1 MSNEPLQR
9 SFSVKQTTP
18 VCLFISALQQ
28 TRRFLPPPPPTS
40 FHPPNTQQNCAHF
53 PSISRSRDRVV
64 RVLWF
69 VDSPPPPPHS
79 LSFKRRV
86 GERREQNR
94 SDGGN
99 HRSAHVGFDPS
110 GGLPEVCAP
119 PRTVRAGVR
128 ARGRSNGMVLLA
140 LTQEELNGDP
150 STSRASAP
158 SRHHRIPALSAT
170 VPAAAAAAN
179 VCDAAA
185 AAGHQGMMCC
195 RECLPKPTDTHK
207 ARSRC
212 GRLRSIR
219 RHTRA
224 SAGPPGK
231 GNVTPRAVPQLQAPV
246 QVRCGCFR
254 TVCVTR
260 HIQEEAWKAWK
271 YTARVL
277 NGMNAGQLRKNIT
290 AAAEDSLGFGG
301 HIQYPSAPAFLKG
314 CSSQLDIELYFRGE
328 TDPYT
333 FNAKLERL
341 VARYDNPMLRV
352 ADVEISESSH
362 HFDPAS
368 QITVDTYKPGD
379 SPGREVKTIPAPE
392 STPVTTTVTDPAVIE
407 KKWVCTLTP
416 WDLEAC
422 HILEKGRD
430 GGDDDQANMLVM
442 HKGLRQLYD
451 GRATIDDRC
460 PPAMSVFCHE
470 NDLPTGDYDTEY
482 APDQRCEA
490 HTKAKARRPR
500 PHRALTEPPPPSP
513 FPPFL

>member
-1 MSNEPLQR
+1 M
-9 SFSVKQTTP
+9 
-18 VCLFISALQQ
+18 
-28 TRRFLPPPPPTS
+28 
-40 FHPPNTQQNCAHF
+40 
-53 PSISRSRDRVV
+53 
-64 RVLWF
+64 
-69 VDSPPPPPHS
+69 
-79 LSFKRRV
+79 
-86 GERREQNR
+86 
-94 SDGGN
+94 
-99 HRSAHVGFDPS
+99 
-110 GGLPEVCAP
+110 
-119 PRTVRAGVR
+119 
-128 ARGRSNGMVLLA
+128 
-140 LTQEELNGDP
+140 
-150 STSRASAP
+150 
-158 SRHHRIPALSAT
+158 
-170 VPAAAAAAN
+170 
-179 VCDAAA
+179 
-185 AAGHQGMMCC
+185 
-195 RECLPKPTDTHK
+195 
-207 ARSRC
+207 
-212 GRLRSIR
+212 
-219 RHTRA
+219 
-224 SAGPPGK
+224 
-231 GNVTPRAVPQLQAPV
+231 
-246 QVRCGCFR
+246 
-254 TVCVTR
+254 CVTR

-392 STPVTTTVTDPAVIE
+392 STPVTTMVTDPAVIE
-407 KKWVCTLTP
+407 KESLCEVEYTHAMGP
-416 WDLEAC
+416 EAC
-422 HILEKGRD
+422 HILEKARG

-442 HKGLRQLYD
+442 HAGFHMLYD

-482 APDQRCEA
+482 APVTLRVIFATVTLAAYESRRVRNSTKLSPRVFQCVIEKKNATLFVRNLNLR
-490 HTKAKARRPR
+490 HTTNVERNGLLRDPTAFELLLENARSDVCKPV
-500 PHRALTEPPPPSP
+500 
-513 FPPFL
+513 